1 MARSTKRTY
10 ALTFSP
16 LIKLSAMAFLVNP
29 LRSLA
34 AFQGVA
40 EAAAHCSNYLRET
53 ATIDAA
59 GVRIGYHV
67 VSGSNEKRGVVNN
80 LNQQQQRA
88 VRWLSSEAGAGFLAA
103 EQELFNQRLQRCFGL
118 HLLQCS
124 IVDGL
129 DLYNNSPV
137 NHCFKFAPRATEL
150 TERAAVAEFNEL
162 PLEDNSVDVVLLH
175 HVMEFSADPH
185 ALLRE
190 IARVV
195 RPEGRILVMVFNP
208 WSMLHLRQVLTHRFD
223 NNAWHC
229 QKIGGHRVADWL
241 RLLNF
246 NINQTDFCLYGP
258 RLRGSRLAK
267 PGRPLHFLLRPLGGA
282 ALVTATKRS
291 TTLIP
296 LRKRWHELS
305 PGLAVP
311 MGKPSPRAAME
322 KHKKP

>member
-1 MARSTKRTY
+1 M
-10 ALTFSP
+10 
-16 LIKLSAMAFLVNP
+16 
-29 LRSLA
+29 
-34 AFQGVA
+34 
-40 EAAAHCSNYLRET
+40 
-53 ATIDAA
+53 
-59 GVRIGYHV
+59 
-67 VSGSNEKRGVVNN
+67 NN

-88 VRWLSSEAGAGFLAA
+88 VRWLSSEAGSSFLAA
-103 EQELFNQRLQRCFGL
+103 EKQLLDQRLQRCFGL

-129 DLYNNSPV
+129 ELYEKSPV

-150 TERAAVAEFNEL
+150 TERAAVAEFAEL
-162 PLEDNSVDVVLLH
+162 PLEDNSIDVVLLH
-175 HVMEFSADPH
+175 HVMEFSNDPH

-223 NNAWHC
+223 NNAWIC
-229 QKIGGHRVADWL
+229 QKIGGHRTADWL
-241 RLLNF
+241 RLLDC
-246 NINQTDFCLYGP
+246 NIDHTDFCLYGP
-258 RLRGSRLAK
+258 RLRGSHIAK
-267 PGRPLHFLLRPLGGA
+267 AGRSLHLLLRPFGGA
-282 ALVTATKRS
+282 ALVSATKRS
-291 TTLIP
+291 ATLIP

-311 MGKPSPRAAME
+311 LVKPSPRAAME

>member
-1 MARSTKRTY
+1 MNT
-10 ALTFSP
+10 LD
-16 LIKLSAMAFLVNP
+16 
-29 LRSLA
+29 
-34 AFQGVA
+34 Q
-40 EAAAHCSNYLRET
+40 E
-53 ATIDAA
+53 
-59 GVRIGYHV
+59 
-67 VSGSNEKRGVVNN
+67 
-80 LNQQQQRA
+80 QQSA
-88 VRWLSSEAGAGFLAA
+88 VRWLSSEVGASFLAA
-103 EQELFNQRLQRCFGL
+103 EQRLIDQRLQHSFGL

-150 TERAAVAEFNEL
+150 TERAAVAEFNQL
-162 PLEDNSVDVVLLH
+162 PLEDNSIDVVLLH

-208 WSMLHLRQVLTHRFD
+208 WSMLHLRQALTHRFD
-223 NNAWHC
+223 NNAWRC
-229 QKIGGHRVADWL
+229 KKIGGHRVADWL

-246 NINQTDFCLYGP
+246 NINQTEFCLYGP
-258 RLRGSRLAK
+258 RLRGSRLAQ
-267 PGRPLHFLLRPLGGA
+267 PGRPLYFLLRPFGGA
-282 ALVTATKRS
+282 SLVTATKRS
-291 TTLIP
+291 ATLIP
-296 LRKRWHELS
+296 LRQRWHKMS

-311 MGKPSPRAAME
+311 LVKPSPRAAME

>member
-1 MARSTKRTY
+1 M
-10 ALTFSP
+10 
-16 LIKLSAMAFLVNP
+16 
-29 LRSLA
+29 
-34 AFQGVA
+34 
-40 EAAAHCSNYLRET
+40 
-53 ATIDAA
+53 
-59 GVRIGYHV
+59 
-67 VSGSNEKRGVVNN
+67 NN
-80 LNQQQQRA
+80 LDQEQQRA
-88 VRWLSSEAGAGFLAA
+88 VRWLSSEAGASFLAA
-103 EQELFNQRLQRCFGL
+103 EQQLLDQRLQNCFGV

-150 TERAAVAEFNEL
+150 HEHAAVAQFDEL
-162 PLEDNSVDVVLLH
+162 PLEDNSIDVVLLH
-175 HVMEFSADPH
+175 HVMEFSGDPH

-208 WSMLHLRQVLTHRFD
+208 WSMLHLRQLMARRF
-223 NNAWHC
+223 NINAWRC
-229 QKIGGHRVADWL
+229 QNIGGHRVADWL

-246 NINQTDFCLYGP
+246 NIDQTDYCWYAP

-267 PGRPLHFLLRPLGGA
+267 IGRPLHFLLRPFGGA
-282 ALVTATKRS
+282 SLVTATKRS
-291 TTLIP
+291 ATLIP
-296 LRKRWHELS
+296 LRKSWRELS

-311 MGKPSPRAAME
+311 LVKPSPRAAME

>member
-1 MARSTKRTY
+1 M
-10 ALTFSP
+10 
-16 LIKLSAMAFLVNP
+16 
-29 LRSLA
+29 
-34 AFQGVA
+34 
-40 EAAAHCSNYLRET
+40 
-53 ATIDAA
+53 
-59 GVRIGYHV
+59 
-67 VSGSNEKRGVVNN
+67 
-80 LNQQQQRA
+80 
-88 VRWLSSEAGAGFLAA
+88 RWLSSDAGASFLAA
-103 EQELFNQRLQRCFGL
+103 EQELLDQRLQRCFGL

-129 DLYNNSPV
+129 DLCENSPV

-150 TERAAVAEFNEL
+150 SERAAVAKFDEL
-162 PLEDNSVDVVLLH
+162 PLEDNSIDVVLLH
-175 HVMEFSADPH
+175 HVMEFSSDPH

-208 WSMLHLRQVLTHRFD
+208 WSMLHLRQVLSHRFD
-223 NNAWHC
+223 ANAWRC

-241 RLLNF
+241 RLLNC
-246 NINQTDFCLYGP
+246 NINQTDYCLYGP

-267 PGRPLHFLLRPLGGA
+267 AGSPLHFLLRPFGGA
-282 ALVTATKRS
+282 ALVEATKRS
-291 TTLIP
+291 ANLIP

-311 MGKPSPRAAME
+311 LVKPSPRAAME